1 MKLMIKFN
9 VGVSVDHVYEVKRI
23 DIFVSGMLPAQ
34 QTSETQKNVPDRNR
48 LDT

>member
-23 DIFVSGMLPAQ
+23 DTDFFNAGL
-34 QTSETQKNVPDRNR
+34 
-48 LDT
+48 

>member
-23 DIFVSGMLPAQ
+23 DTDFFNEGL
-34 QTSETQKNVPDRNR
+34 
-48 LDT
+48 